1 MKSKATRFRILIGSA
16 TAVTTLGALILMIYA
31 SGLFPGSAPG
41 DTPYLGT
48 TLAYLILSNL
58 LVGIASH
65 AFRADFASIESDQDA
80 YLKALDRLGKAPLNA
95 MVFFIVISGAYAL
108 GFSFL
113 SGKLGLEKAA
123 ASSISLSV
131 FALSLL
137 AGAYLYVLGDQ
148 AVSLTLGDHKL
159 VTYPKNLQYPRQR
172 NKNFII
178 PFFIAIL
185 SILATLSLKGILV
198 IRPSGESA
206 AAVAAQSV
214 FSVSFICVFLMIVG
228 ILILLWTRGN
238 SMVYQTLIKQLIELT
253 ANEKNLAGRIRIF
266 SVDELGFISGRVNEF
281 CQGLS
286 VSMLNLKDAQGKL
299 TVLGEELRAG
309 AGNSA
314 AANGQIAESAR
325 EVTGRVSAQSESV
338 QESSGAVEQ
347 IARGIESL
355 ERLITE
361 QASSVTEA
369 SASIEEMVG
378 NINSITASTNKMAD
392 RFTKLLEASAEGQ
405 EAQTDS
411 DERIKQISERSQTLF
426 EANQVISD
434 IASQTNL
441 LAMNAAIEAAHAGD
455 AGRGFSVVADEIRKL
470 AETSAEQSKNISKE
484 IGLVQD
490 AIDGVVSTS
499 KRSETAFSRVVDL
512 IGETDS
518 LVKEVEQAMVEQK
531 SGSMEILEALKAMN
545 AITQQV
551 QSDSRQMNAGNATVL
566 SAISRLRDMSGEITG
581 SMARMRTSTDNINAY
596 SARLTEL
603 ADDTAVA
610 IGIMDGSVAS
620 FKTH

>member
-1 MKSKATRFRILIGSA
+1 MNQRFAPRA
-16 TAVTTLGALILMIYA
+16 QTLPTKTGRPAE
-31 SGLFPGSAPG
+31 P
-41 DTPYLGT
+41 
-48 TLAYLILSNL
+48 LANW
-58 LVGIASH
+58 
-65 AFRADFASIESDQDA
+65 
-80 YLKALDRLGKAPLNA
+80 
-95 MVFFIVISGAYAL
+95 
-108 GFSFL
+108 
-113 SGKLGLEKAA
+113 
-123 ASSISLSV
+123 
-131 FALSLL
+131 
-137 AGAYLYVLGDQ
+137 
-148 AVSLTLGDHKL
+148 
-159 VTYPKNLQYPRQR
+159 
-172 NKNFII
+172 
-178 PFFIAIL
+178 IL

-405 EAQTDS
+405 EAQTD
-411 DERIKQISERSQTLF
+411 
-426 EANQVISD
+426 
-434 IASQTNL
+434 
-441 LAMNAAIEAAHAGD
+441 
-455 AGRGFSVVADEIRKL
+455 
-470 AETSAEQSKNISKE
+470 
-484 IGLVQD
+484 
-490 AIDGVVSTS
+490 
-499 KRSETAFSRVVDL
+499 
-512 IGETDS
+512 
-518 LVKEVEQAMVEQK
+518 
-531 SGSMEILEALKAMN
+531 
-545 AITQQV
+545 
-551 QSDSRQMNAGNATVL
+551 
-566 SAISRLRDMSGEITG
+566 
-581 SMARMRTSTDNINAY
+581 
-596 SARLTEL
+596 
-603 ADDTAVA
+603 
-610 IGIMDGSVAS
+610 
-620 FKTH
+620 